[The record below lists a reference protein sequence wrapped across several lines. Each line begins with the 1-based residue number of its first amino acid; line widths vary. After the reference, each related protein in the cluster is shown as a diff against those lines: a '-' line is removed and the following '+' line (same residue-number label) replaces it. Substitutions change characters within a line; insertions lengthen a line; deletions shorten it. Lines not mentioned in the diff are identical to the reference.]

1 VTCGASPT
9 LIAQCL
15 EERSSAAK
23 IRLLGAVLS
32 TLELHCAGRVA
43 ILAVNADMID
53 RSRAHWEDIEGMVN
67 WARNVDGVMVGVML
81 TTAKGGG
88 VRMSM
93 RSRSDRVDV
102 GAVCMALGGGGHPGA
117 GGGHLGTDLAE
128 ARDRVIRALDAALA
142 ASR

>member
-1 VTCGASPT
+1 SLISDTGGFRHANTNAEVLDVASRLVSAGASPVGV
-9 LIAQCL
+9 AHSL
-15 EERSSAAK
+15 EERSSSAK

-32 TLELHCAGRVA
+32 TLEVHCAGRVA
-43 ILAVNADMID
+43 ILTVTTEMIEKNK
-53 RSRAHWEDIEGMVN
+53 AHWEDIEGMVN

-102 GAVCMALGGGGHPGA
+102 GKVCMRLGGGG
-117 GGGHLGTDLAE
+117 
-128 ARDRVIRALDAALA
+128 
-142 ASR
+142 